1 MTENL
6 ALINIEQQLRLLG
19 EKLEGFGLPTRTTE
33 ESSSRQ
39 RPTSRFWRTKPTNSQ
54 QEAAR
59 RRHLGRHLYIRVTA
73 FVQWRSRCWE
83 DLRVQGYLR
92 SNACLVSVSAVCPL
106 GADETRR
113 APALLLPERRTLRT
127 QSRRSVDKGLHSST
141 HLSLPKSNFTSAS
154 SLSSTK

>member
-19 EKLEGFGLPTRTTE
+19 ENSDYRRAPPKSRAPTSDALRGFGGPSRRIFNTKQLGVAIWQGTSAS
-33 ESSSRQ
+33 ESQ
-39 RPTSRFWRTKPTNSQ
+39 RLFNGIGGTGKT
-54 QEAAR
+54 
-59 RRHLGRHLYIRVTA
+59 Y
-73 FVQWRSRCWE
+73 
-83 DLRVQGYLR
+83 
-92 SNACLVSVSAVCPL
+92 CPL

-127 QSRRSVDKGLHSST
+127 QSRRWIDKGLHSST
-141 HLSLPKSNFTSAS
+141 HLSLLKSYFTSAS